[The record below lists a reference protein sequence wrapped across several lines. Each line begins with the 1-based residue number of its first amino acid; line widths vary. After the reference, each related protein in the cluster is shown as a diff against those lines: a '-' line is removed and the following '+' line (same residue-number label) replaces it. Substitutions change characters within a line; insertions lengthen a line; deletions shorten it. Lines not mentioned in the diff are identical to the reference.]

1 MRKIASKI
9 LNNNNNEN
17 REDLFLFNRIVIN
30 NYKITILIR
39 SKIALIGIFSLYSS
53 KGFQNLLLIHLY
65 ISLINFKGNS
75 ITKLNLINNYINNS
89 SNSNYYSFQE
99 FQNDK
104 EEEITNNK
112 MQNITKIDFLEISIY
127 DKYFLKPCILHFEKV
142 FKFLTKKEDIN
153 LTYTKFLDL
162 YIIDIYSDIILFVL
176 NEALNINSNNIYHK
190 YYKNK
195 NIFKEILFHSHQ
207 LYNSYTSKFGT
218 KFIKADSSQRF
229 IKVECTST
237 YPRILFIIKFI
248 PVLKGV
254 IVVHIYYQSKLSRG
268 NNNSISINHENKY
281 KEVDLVFGSF
291 FGENGEMD
299 LKYVMPKKLGN
310 IEKFMEE
317 FFITTRNSDLFKLN
331 EPLKEFKYFD
341 YFIISVINSISID
354 TIKTPLQ
361 SIIEYI
367 NEKIKEKYK
376 EEYKNGKKKKS
387 KKDTISEEN
396 NYRDSITIKSNKK
409 SSNDSIDNSDKIFL
423 LDKNILYNELFPNT
437 KEKFT
442 TIQNNFSTIKSN
454 NKNIINILR
463 ESDSSFKNNN
473 NFNMQKNNNEEKN
486 KIVKMNTKTITL
498 TSYSN
503 LISKEEETSNKDIFQ
518 DFSLISSINKKDNN
532 KVFKFKF
539 HKNENTNFK
548 NMNLQDLLNT
558 SSTFK
563 GNDTKE
569 KFKHTEESVSDLI
582 SKDYSNNNIIIKK
595 KSLKSK
601 KSKQRNKLVLLN
613 DDLNIE

>member
-1 MRKIASKI
+1 MKKIASKI
-9 LNNNNNEN
+9 LNNNNEN

-112 MQNITKIDFLEISIY
+112 IQNITKIDFLEISIY

-162 YIIDIYSDIILFVL
+162 YIIDIYSDNILFVL

-331 EPLKEFKYFD
+331 EPLKEFKYFN
-341 YFIISVINSISID
+341 YCIINIINSISID

-539 HKNENTNFK
+539 LKNENTNFK

-595 KSLKSK
+595 RSLKSK
-601 KSKQRNKLVLLN
+601 KSKQRSKLVLLN

>member
-1 MRKIASKI
+1 MKKIASKI
-9 LNNNNNEN
+9 LNNNNEN
-17 REDLFLFNRIVIN
+17 RDDLFLFNRIVIN

-112 MQNITKIDFLEISIY
+112 IQNITKIDLLEISIY

-331 EPLKEFKYFD
+331 EPLKEFKYFN
-341 YFIISVINSISID
+341 YCIINIINSISID

-376 EEYKNGKKKKS
+376 EEYEKGKKKKS

-396 NYRDSITIKSNKK
+396 NYRDSITIKTNKK

-423 LDKNILYNELFPNT
+423 LDKYILYNELFPNT

-463 ESDSSFKNNN
+463 ESDSSFKNDN
-473 NFNMQKNNNEEKN
+473 NFNMQRNYKEEKN
-486 KIVKMNTKTITL
+486 NIVKMNTKTITL

-503 LISKEEETSNKDIFQ
+503 LISKEEKSSNKDIFQ

-595 KSLKSK
+595 RSLKSK
-601 KSKQRNKLVLLN
+601 KSKQRSKLVLLN